1 MNISINDRRYWVNV
15 SDTNVVT
22 ITTFVP
28 GRSNKDKDVTDELL
42 MVHNSE
48 DYTTSHSL
56 YQYLEYLS
64 LKEPKELRSLAIS
77 IMRG

>member
-1 MNISINDRRYWVNV
+1 MNININNRRYWVNV

-22 ITTFVP
+22 INTFVP
-28 GRSNKDKDVTDELL
+28 GRSNNDKDVTDELL

-48 DYTTSHSL
+48 DYKTSHSL

-64 LKEPKELRSLAIS
+64 LKTLKNLEA
-77 IMRG
+77 